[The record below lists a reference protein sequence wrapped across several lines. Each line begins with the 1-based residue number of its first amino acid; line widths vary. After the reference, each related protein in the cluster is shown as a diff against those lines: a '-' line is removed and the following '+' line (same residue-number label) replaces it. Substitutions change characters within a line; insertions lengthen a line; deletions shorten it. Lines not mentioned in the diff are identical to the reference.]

1 LGVIRAKAGRVQI
14 TSVIV
19 HTVTFRLR
27 LRHELPRRPAI
38 STAPQTDAGRSASAR
53 AFIHSL
59 NILVKY
65 TRLYGVNH
73 KRTKTQ
79 FQTSW
84 TELQQAVTGDNG
96 FLLGVSDNKLLL
108 GGIPLE
114 SGQAERSFAQLLTA
128 AGLASIHFTSK
139 VSLDD
144 FTRLVRAFAMG
155 GSKAQDFAKQIK
167 EALGDGKNSS
177 IRINE
182 VKFVA
187 ADPATGEIS
196 MAAQIAAQSLGPE
209 FKQWLNDP
217 QKLLQLIA
225 AAQGAGAGGPGE
237 AGGAPLGSVP
247 TVAIPSGGGTGGGGG
262 TGSGGGTGTGGGG
275 GTGSGGGTG
284 TGGGGTGTGGGGGT
298 GTGRGGSGGGP
309 AWKGGVVPLQEE
321 EVIQTIRLLTHFGQ
335 AMQDPNASPE
345 NLKLELGK
353 APEGAKVNLAGLLE
367 SLASQVSHEETD
379 DTPLLMKAA
388 EHMAIKFALDRYS
401 KGEVKVNAVH
411 QMMEHMSRQMD
422 TLRQI
427 LRVQE
432 DKMSKAGILVESHAD
447 ILDRMFWSEVP
458 EAGKKSVLLSGEAA
472 CVPPRNIRQFVEVL
486 LERGDRELAAK
497 ILANYSGCLDAKE
510 AEPRRKTAI
519 GLSQIADL
527 YASTSDDVMSNTIAL
542 LGDKLS
548 RETDPEIQSL
558 LSAAYARFG
567 QEACARKKYKAI
579 AEVCSSFDLI
589 GQERPKLVQDLR
601 SRVGVENRLP
611 EMIEE
616 AINAAEVAEDLVN
629 VLQQLPRSSVE
640 HLAERFF
647 RSHKREECDRIV
659 ELVNEL
665 GQSGVEDLREILRT
679 GQPRQAA
686 STVGLLSRLG
696 VASLLELLPSRI
708 SEFNRFYQDIIVRQI
723 AYGAAPDRG
732 RTLLELLEML
742 DPLIL
747 PEAIDEIGMS
757 LDRSASSS
765 LIALAAAGETRSRP
779 PFVQLKAIESLG
791 RLREPEAVPV
801 LRSIMDDKK
810 MWGHSQH
817 RELRIAAAQA
827 LSKIDPRYAAQ
838 AMGDS
843 SLESA
848 ELAITPLDPAPACP
862 WVRQRRYERII
873 LPRTLSATL
882 SSSWGKSN
890 IIMREMSLGG
900 GMGTRSDNLRVGSE
914 ANVEISLGVKKIRGQ
929 ILLRRARVNEI
940 GFEFVSMDLDSRH
953 RLRRFLMEAVG
964 KAPVNLS
971 DTWDGER
978 KV

>member
-1 LGVIRAKAGRVQI
+1 
-14 TSVIV
+14 
-19 HTVTFRLR
+19 
-27 LRHELPRRPAI
+27 
-38 STAPQTDAGRSASAR
+38 
-53 AFIHSL
+53 
-59 NILVKY
+59 
-65 TRLYGVNH
+65 
-73 KRTKTQ
+73 
-79 FQTSW
+79 
-84 TELQQAVTGDNG
+84 LQQALGGDNG
-96 FLLGVSDNKLLL
+96 FLLGVADHRLLL
-108 GGIPLE
+108 DGIPLQ

-128 AGLASIHFTSK
+128 AGLASIHFSNK
-139 VSLDD
+139 VTLDD
-144 FTRLVRAFAMG
+144 FTRLVRAFSMG
-155 GSKAQDFAKQIK
+155 GSKAQDFTKQIK
-167 EALGDGKNSS
+167 EALGDNKNSS

-225 AAQGAGAGGPGE
+225 AAQGAGAGGSGA

-247 TVAIPSGGGTGGGGG
+247 TVPIPSGGGTGGGGG
-262 TGSGGGTGTGGGG
+262 TGTGP
-275 GTGSGGGTG
+275 
-284 TGGGGTGTGGGGGT
+284 GGGGTGTGPGGG
-298 GTGRGGSGGGP
+298 GGGP
-309 AWKGGVVPLQEE
+309 AWKGGVVALQEE

-367 SLASQVSHEETD
+367 SLASQASHDEETN

-388 EHMAIKFALDRYS
+388 EHMAIKFALDRYQ

-432 DKMSKAGILVESHAD
+432 DKMGKAGILVESHAD
-447 ILDRMFWSEVP
+447 ILDRMFWSEIP

-472 CVPPRNIRQFVEVL
+472 CVPARNIRQFVEVL

-497 ILANYSGCLDAKE
+497 ILANYSSCLDAKE

-527 YASTSDDVMSNTIAL
+527 YASTTDEVMTNTIAL

-567 QEACARKKYKAI
+567 QEACAGKKYKAI
-579 AEVCSSFDLI
+579 AEVCSSFDRIAL
-589 GQERPKLVQDLR
+589 ERPVLVQDLR

-616 AINAAEVAEDLVN
+616 AINAPEVAEDLVN
-629 VLQQLPRSSVE
+629 VLQQLPRSAVE

-647 RSHKREECDRIV
+647 RSHKRVECDRIV

-665 GQSGVEDLREILRT
+665 GQTGVDDLRDILRT

-696 VASLLELLPSRI
+696 VNTLLELLPSRM

-765 LIALAAAGETRSRP
+765 LIALAATGETRSRP

-791 RLREPEAVPV
+791 RLRETEAVPV
-801 LRSIMDDKK
+801 LRSIVEEKRI
-810 MWGHSQH
+810 WGYTQH

-827 LSKIDPRYAAQ
+827 LSKIDPRYGAQ
-838 AMGDS
+838 ALSDS
-843 SLESA
+843 GLELA
-848 ELAITPLDPAPACP
+848 ELAIAPLDPAPACP

-873 LPRTLSATL
+873 LPRILSATL

-890 IIMREMSLGG
+890 VIMREMSLGG
-900 GMGTRSDNLRVGSE
+900 GMGTRNDNLRVGSE

-953 RLRRFLMEAVG
+953 RLRHFLMQAVE
-964 KAPVNLS
+964 KAPVDFS

-978 KV
+978 KA

>member
-1 LGVIRAKAGRVQI
+1 M
-14 TSVIV
+14 
-19 HTVTFRLR
+19 
-27 LRHELPRRPAI
+27 RRPAI
-38 STAPQTDAGRSASAR
+38 PTAAQNEAGRSASAR

-59 NILVKY
+59 NILIKY

-73 KRTKTQ
+73 KRTEGQ
-79 FQTSW
+79 FQTTW
-84 TELQQAVTGDNG
+84 TELQQALGGDNG

-108 GGIPLE
+108 DGIPLDA
-114 SGQAERSFAQLLTA
+114 GQAERSFAQLLTA
-128 AGLASIHFTSK
+128 AGLASIHFSNK
-139 VSLDD
+139 VTLDD
-144 FTRLVRAFAMG
+144 FTRLVRSFAMG

-167 EALGDGKNSS
+167 DALGDSKNSS

-196 MAAQIAAQSLGPE
+196 VAAQIAAQSLGPE

-225 AAQGAGAGGPGE
+225 AAQGATSGGSGE
-237 AGGAPLGSVP
+237 PGGAPLGSVP
-247 TVAIPSGGGTGGGGG
+247 TVPVSGGGGSGTGGGG
-262 TGSGGGTGTGGGG
+262 SGTGGGG
-275 GTGSGGGTG
+275 SG
-284 TGGGGTGTGGGGGT
+284 TGGGGTGTG
-298 GTGRGGSGGGP
+298 RGGGP

-345 NLKLELGK
+345 NLKVELGK
-353 APEGAKVNLAGLLE
+353 APEGARVNLAGLLE
-367 SLASQVSHEETD
+367 SLASQVAHDENA

-432 DKMSKAGILVESHAD
+432 DKMSKAGILIESHAD
-447 ILDRMFWSEVP
+447 ILDRMFWAEVP

-486 LERGDRELAAK
+486 LERGDHDLAAK
-497 ILANYSGCLDAKE
+497 ILMNYCGCLDAKE
-510 AEPRRKTAI
+510 PEPRRKTAI

-527 YASTSDDVMSNTIAL
+527 YANASDEVMPNAIAVMGEK
-542 LGDKLS
+542 LGQES
-548 RETDPEIQSL
+548 DPEIQSL
-558 LSAAYARFG
+558 LSAAYTRFG
-567 QEACARKKYKAI
+567 QEACSRKKYKAI
-579 AEVCSSFDLI
+579 AEICSSLEQI
-589 GQERPKLVQDLR
+589 AQARPVLVQDLR
-601 SRVGVENRLP
+601 SRVGIENRLP

-616 AINAAEVAEDLVN
+616 AINASEVPEELVN
-629 VLQQLPRSSVE
+629 VLQQLPKTSVE
-640 HLAERFF
+640 QLADRFF
-647 RSHKREECDRIV
+647 RSQKRTECDRIV
-659 ELVNEL
+659 ELVAEL
-665 GQSGVEDLREILRT
+665 GQPGVADLREMLRA

-686 STVGLLSRLG
+686 SSVGLLSRLG
-696 VASLLELLPSRI
+696 VTTLLELLPSRM
-708 SEFNRFYQDIIVRQI
+708 SEFNRFYQDVIVRQI

-732 RTLLELLEML
+732 RTLLELLELL

-757 LDRSASSS
+757 LDRTASSS
-765 LIALAAAGETRSRP
+765 LIALASAGETRSRP
-779 PFVQLKAIESLG
+779 PFVQLKAVESLG
-791 RLREPEAVPV
+791 RLRETEAVPV
-801 LRSIMDDKK
+801 LRSIMEEKRI
-810 MWGHSQH
+810 WGYSQH

-827 LSKIDPRYAAQ
+827 LSKIDPRYGAQ
-838 AMGDS
+838 ALSDS
-843 SLESA
+843 GLESA

-862 WVRQRRYERII
+862 WVRQRRYERIV

-890 IIMREMSLGG
+890 VVMREMSLGG
-900 GMGTRSDNLRVGSE
+900 GMGTRNDNLRVGSE

-940 GFEFVSMDLDSRH
+940 GFEFVSMDLDSRY
-953 RLRRFLMEAVG
+953 RLRRLLMESIE
-964 KAPVNLS
+964 KAPANRS

-978 KV
+978 KG